1 MMTRMQDTLRGRPGG
16 GAFPDR
22 VRGSCVQGKPRPVA
36 TWQKDGVP
44 LEDRSVGTRT
54 SEVDSILFIRSAE
67 RSHSGKYTL
76 SVQIENMC
84 DSADINIQ
92 VVGESPPPWAWRD
105 YNRSAAVKAESHQ
118 RLAVDN
124 PTASASSRCC
134 VHTGGSGSLADNFL
148 GIISMYG

>member
-1 MMTRMQDTLRGRPGG
+1 M
-16 GAFPDR
+16 
-22 VRGSCVQGKPRPVA
+22 
-36 TWQKDGVP
+36 
-44 LEDRSVGTRT
+44 GTRI

-92 VVGESPPPWAWRD
+92 VVGESPPPLWPSGITGHLGAGGGFGKPQLFFKLD
-105 YNRSAAVKAESHQ
+105 EGSSFRSFSSPLTVASHQ
-118 RLAVDN
+118 SLAADN
-124 PTASASSRCC
+124 PAPSALYRCR
-134 VHTGGSGSLADNFL
+134 VRTGGLGCLADNFL

>member
-1 MMTRMQDTLRGRPGG
+1 MVGGRLYEEHFLRQSSCLCCAIR
-16 GAFPDR
+16 ADC
-22 VRGSCVQGKPRPVA
+22 VRGSCVQGKPRPLA
-36 TWQKDGVP
+36 AWQKDGVP

-92 VVGESPPPWAWRD
+92 VVGESPPP
-105 YNRSAAVKAESHQ
+105 
-118 RLAVDN
+118 LAQWN
-124 PTASASSRCC
+124 
-134 VHTGGSGSLADNFL
+134 
-148 GIISMYG
+148 

>member
-1 MMTRMQDTLRGRPGG
+1 M
-16 GAFPDR
+16 
-22 VRGSCVQGKPRPVA
+22 A

-92 VVGESPPPWAWRD
+92 VVGESPPPWARRN
-105 YNRSAAVKAESHQ
+105 YNRSAAVKAASHHQ

-134 VHTGGSGSLADNFL
+134 VRTGGSGSLADYFL